1 MAETPVQ
8 IDEMLEV
15 MLKGSAEIIDTL
27 VAKVH
32 AGGASE
38 VFSDVL
44 LMDDDLAHALLAVA
58 IVSIAADRAAHG
70 EHEHDHDDEPGPDE
84 AGCDRCGAPA
94 VECVGG
100 TDYACANCLDQV
112 AAAHAAPADEV
123 DDG

>member
-15 MLKGSAEIIDTL
+15 MLRGSAEIIDTL

-32 AGGASE
+32 SGGASE

-70 EHEHDHDDEPGPDE
+70 ETDHDHDDHESE
-84 AGCDRCGAPA
+84 
-94 VECVGG
+94 
-100 TDYACANCLDQV
+100 
-112 AAAHAAPADEV
+112 
-123 DDG
+123 DDGG